1 MPMHRVPAIALI
13 AAFLVLAGC
22 VHVTTD
28 WNPKADFS
36 SLSTYSFTS
45 PPAETPLMNSL
56 YNDELYRERVRS
68 AIESDLK
75 SKGYRLAGEGEV
87 PTFRIA
93 FFRVVDKKLTHS
105 SVSTYMGYS
114 SSNWYGG
121 ANYGADLGGDPVFG
135 TSTVVS
141 SYTQATL
148 LIDVQNPKGSLM
160 WRGTGATRLTDPKAP
175 DEQQQAIDKEVTTIM
190 QKFPPGATS
199 A

>member
-13 AAFLVLAGC
+13 AAFPVLAGC

-36 SLSTYSFTS
+36 SLSTCSFTS

-56 YNDELYRERVRS
+56 YNDELHRERVRS

-93 FFRVVDKKLTHS
+93 FFRVVDKKLTH
-105 SVSTYMGYS
+105 
-114 SSNWYGG
+114 
-121 ANYGADLGGDPVFG
+121 PE
-135 TSTVVS
+135 
-141 SYTQATL
+141 
-148 LIDVQNPKGSLM
+148 
-160 WRGTGATRLTDPKAP
+160 AP
-175 DEQQQAIDKEVTTIM
+175 DEQPQAIDKEVTRII